1 MAGPSL
7 SFGDIMRLI
16 IVWLGIGIMLFSA
29 AASACSCSSQDY
41 AIPVGM
47 SQTFVVAGESIALH
61 EATGVASITSV
72 RELASGV
79 WLVDVTCTSSET
91 GTCTG
96 TITGG

>member
-1 MAGPSL
+1 M
-7 SFGDIMRLI
+7 
-16 IVWLGIGIMLFSA
+16 WLGMGIILFSA
-29 AASACSCSSQDY
+29 PASACPCSSQDY

-47 SQTFVVAGESIALH
+47 SQTFVVTGESVSLH

-72 RELASGV
+72 REFASGV
-79 WLVDVTCTSSET
+79 WLVGVTCTSSET